1 MSGFISVTPGL
12 PFNSAALEETREH
25 REASSA
31 QPSGPGA
38 GRCVGW
44 RAGDG
49 AESSSGGE
57 CARLYCYTWIQLN
70 EQNVFLLRFFCYDV
84 SRSKISQFID

>member
-1 MSGFISVTPGL
+1 MSGFISVDPGI
-12 PFNSAALEETREH
+12 PFNSAALEGTQEH

-38 GRCVGW
+38 GRSVGW

-49 AESSSGGE
+49 AESRSGGE
-57 CARLYCYTWIQLN
+57 CAR
-70 EQNVFLLRFFCYDV
+70 VD
-84 SRSKISQFID
+84 